1 MKSRIFLF
9 AVFIFAVSLISAIS
23 SAQRKPADDKPI
35 TGDFKITI
43 RTTVGG
49 QSMQS
54 TSMIKGARERSET
67 SINAGAYSM
76 HAVNITQC
84 DMRRTIQINDSA
96 RKYLITPMDA
106 GSSGGNDTST
116 VGAPPKTAAQQ
127 GGVVTTTVNTV
138 DTGERKEMFGFTAR
152 HLKRTTIMDSSPD
165 ACNPGQM
172 KIETDGWYINLE
184 YGLSCPTNRPP
195 QTGRPSA
202 GGCRDRYVYKTTG
215 PANLGY
221 PLQET
226 TTMYGANGASMYS
239 MTREVIELSRQ
250 TLDAALFDI
259 PAGYTE
265 AKSQEEMSAAPS
277 MTEMQRQQ
285 EQQEAER
292 RMREEQERN
301 QAEAKSASISRPQN
315 NPSAQTAASNP
326 AARMRVGIMEFN
338 NKTKT
343 SISTDSLRDQLIA
356 SLASKGVDAI
366 ALNAS
371 SPSEAVTE
379 ARAKQ
384 CTYILYTDIATLK
397 APSTGKKIGG
407 LLGRVTG
414 AGSSDS
420 GKAEVRLDFRLLAT
434 GSSSPTAQ
442 SSASSKQETQD
453 ASVNEAIQS
462 EAQAVAAALPRP

>member
-1 MKSRIFLF
+1 MKSRIALF
-9 AVFIFAVSLISAIS
+9 AVLIFAVALASAIT
-23 SAQRKPADDKPI
+23 SAQRKPADEKPI
-35 TGDFKITI
+35 TGDFKITV
-43 RTTVGG
+43 RTTIAG
-49 QSMQS
+49 QSSES
-54 TSMIKGARERSET
+54 TTMIRGARERSET
-67 SINAGAYSM
+67 SMGAPGFSTKT
-76 HAVNITQC
+76 VNITQC

-106 GSSGGNDTST
+106 DSSSSSNGASSA
-116 VGAPPKTAAQQ
+116 GAPPASSASRA
-127 GGVVTTTVNTV
+127 GGVVTITSNTV
-138 DTGERKEMFGFTAR
+138 DTGERRDMFGFTAR
-152 HLKRTTIMDSSPD
+152 HLKRTTMMQSSPD
-165 ACNPGQM
+165 ACNPQQI

-184 YGLSCPTNRPP
+184 YSFSCPANRPP
-195 QTGRPSA
+195 QTGRSAA

-215 PANLGY
+215 PSNLGY

-226 TTMYGANGASMYS
+226 TTMYGANGAQMYTS
-239 MTREVIELSRQ
+239 TREVIDLSRA

-265 AKSQEEMSAAPS
+265 AHDQQEMYAAPS
-277 MTEMQRQQ
+277 MAEMMETAKRQQ
-285 EQQEAER
+285 GQ
-292 RMREEQERN
+292 
-301 QAEAKSASISRPQN
+301 
-315 NPSAQTAASNP
+315 PSNESQTPTTTNTNP
-326 AARMRVGIMEFN
+326 AQKIRVGVVEFN

-343 SISTDSLRDQLIA
+343 EVSTDSLRDQLIA
-356 SLASKGVDAI
+356 SLASKSVEAI

-379 ARAKQ
+379 AKAKQ
-384 CTYILYTDIATLK
+384 CAYILYTDIATLK

-407 LLGRVTG
+407 LLGRATG
-414 AGSSDS
+414 AGSGDS

-442 SSASSKQETQD
+442 SSASSKQETQE

>member
-1 MKSRIFLF
+1 MTSRIFLL
-9 AVFIFAVSLISAIS
+9 AVLIFAISLISAIT

-43 RTTVGG
+43 RTTVAG
-49 QSMQS
+49 QSTQS
-54 TSMIKGARERSET
+54 TTMLKGARERTET
-67 SINAGAYSM
+67 NINAGAYSM

-84 DMRRTIQINDSA
+84 DMRRTIQINESA
-96 RKYLITPMDA
+96 RRYLITPMDS
-106 GSSGGNDTST
+106 GGSGGNDTST
-116 VGAPPKTAAQQ
+116 VGAPPTTAARQ

-138 DTGERKEMFGFTAR
+138 DTGERREMFGFTAR

-184 YGLSCPTNRPP
+184 YGLSCPANRPP

-202 GGCRDRYVYKTTG
+202 GDCRDRYVYKTTG

-239 MTREVIELSRQ
+239 LTRDVVELSRQ

-265 AKSQEEMSAAPS
+265 AHSQEEMNAAPS
-277 MTEMQRQQ
+277 TPDTMEPAKREQAQQ
-285 EQQEAER
+285 GNE
-292 RMREEQERN
+292 
-301 QAEAKSASISRPQN
+301 PQLPPTG
-315 NPSAQTAASNP
+315 NPKATP
-326 AARMRVGIMEFN
+326 KTRVGVFDFN

-343 SISTDSLRDQLIA
+343 SVSTDSLRDQLVA

-371 SPSEAVTE
+371 SPSEAVVE
-379 ARAKQ
+379 AQAKQ

-407 LLGRVTG
+407 LLGRATG
-414 AGSSDS
+414 VGSSDS
-420 GKAEVRLDFRLLAT
+420 GKAEVRLDYRLVAT

-442 SSASSKQETQD
+442 SSATAKLETQD
-453 ASVNEAIQS
+453 ATVNEAIQT
-462 EAQAVAAALPRP
+462 EAQAVADAIARP